1 MLKFVKLMSNPSR
14 FCHNP
19 SEKLNINQTNLQ
31 KIVVYSTIL
40 PSVAQTYTNTHGQ
53 TSLEK

>member
-1 MLKFVKLMSNPSR
+1 MLKFVKLMPNPSR

-19 SEKLNINQTNLQ
+19 SEKLNINQTNLK

-40 PSVAQTYTNTHGQ
+40 PSVAQTYTNTRGQ